1 MKSSRSIAIDFGNTR
16 TKVAYFD
23 SVRER
28 SVLIEG
34 LGKQVRAILPSLF
47 YVEETDPPEQCP
59 KEQLVSVS
67 EGGEGFERRVFIGD
81 QAQDKS
87 QADPRGFIHRVKID
101 IHQPRPLRI
110 RGRQK
115 VDRVGLAACLFA
127 HIKEFC
133 EKKVFHGE
141 SIERCRLTVPADYPI
156 AKRDKLVEAAQKAG
170 FQECEVLSEPEAAAK
185 HWLQSKG
192 GDQGKYVIVC
202 DVGGG
207 TTDFAILGR
216 ENDQFVKYSEVAP
229 RSIEQGGL
237 HVDEAIWETFLE
249 TLLDNHDQEESY
261 WRSISPIWLVWIRG
275 LRENDDRPS
284 SGVCTFQHEDVKH
297 DLEWETIRKAEDSF
311 NADIAGEL
319 KRFTEQCAEATGEE
333 QIPVLLAG
341 GGSCMPNLKETLE
354 KAVLGEVHVWNDS
367 EYATVLGAVERIEKA
382 APLPE
387 EIEPEQ
393 ETPETIAQEE
403 SLTNSEQQP
412 TQMGIYSFIGDDGLE
427 YGSAS
432 INELDNYLSEGRIDA
447 DTQIKEQGDNKWVT
461 LGENSAW
468 FYIFLPEFAKDPAVA
483 KQMQGISGDK
493 ENFGD
498 VYFQGNVPENKLHGA
513 RESYLPRHFKDG
525 DLILLFDPT
534 VFGGAREGFSITTQ
548 GICWR
553 GADSPPVGISW
564 EEMQDINSRPVEEE
578 VGDETFKCGVVTL
591 NDEDSLNC
599 VFDQLAAE
607 KLAELICT
615 LRDLKVGKKDKPEI
629 SPKQVSEDG
638 KQTAKKTAPLPEE
651 TEPEKEELETIAEG
665 GSPTT
670 PQPEAIELLPHSP
683 ENTQQPVPQQTPVQQ
698 PPVQQ
703 TIQGGVSSKSK
714 VSAGLLGI
722 FLGTLGIHNFYIGK
736 TGTGIAQLLIS
747 LLSCGWLA
755 IFVWIWSLI
764 ESIMLFC
771 GKGVDGAGRP
781 IVS

>member
-101 IHQPRPLRI
+101 IHKPGPVRI

-156 AKRDKLVEAAQKAG
+156 AKRDKLIEAAKKAG
-170 FQECEVLSEPEAAAK
+170 FQACEVLSEPEAAAK

-249 TLLDNHDQEESY
+249 TLLDNYDQEESY

-275 LRENDDRPS
+275 VRENDDRPA
-284 SGVCTFQHEDVKH
+284 SGVCTFQNEDMKL

-367 EYATVLGAVERIEKA
+367 EYATVLGAVERVEKA
-382 APLPE
+382 VALPE
-387 EIEPEQ
+387 ETEQEQ

-403 SLTNSEQQP
+403 SSSTHQP
-412 TQMGIYSFIGDDGLE
+412 KVVEHLPP
-427 YGSAS
+427 
-432 INELDNYLSEGRIDA
+432 
-447 DTQIKEQGDNKWVT
+447 T
-461 LGENSAW
+461 L
-468 FYIFLPEFAKDPAVA
+468 
-483 KQMQGISGDK
+483 
-493 ENFGD
+493 
-498 VYFQGNVPENKLHGA
+498 
-513 RESYLPRHFKDG
+513 
-525 DLILLFDPT
+525 
-534 VFGGAREGFSITTQ
+534 
-548 GICWR
+548 
-553 GADSPPVGISW
+553 
-564 EEMQDINSRPVEEE
+564 
-578 VGDETFKCGVVTL
+578 
-591 NDEDSLNC
+591 
-599 VFDQLAAE
+599 
-607 KLAELICT
+607 
-615 LRDLKVGKKDKPEI
+615 
-629 SPKQVSEDG
+629 
-638 KQTAKKTAPLPEE
+638 
-651 TEPEKEELETIAEG
+651 
-665 GSPTT
+665 
-670 PQPEAIELLPHSP
+670 
-683 ENTQQPVPQQTPVQQ
+683 ENTQQPMPQEF
-698 PPVQQ
+698 PPQLATQALPGTHEVNPNL
-703 TIQGGVSSKSK
+703 IYPKPNPSSPHLCWLNLLCLWGLAHLIFGQVAK
-714 VSAGLLGI
+714 GLCFLCLCILLGLSGIGLILIIPLEI
-722 FLGTLGIHNFYIGK
+722 FLIIDSYKVGK
-736 TGTGIAQLLIS
+736 T
-747 LLSCGWLA
+747 LA
-755 IFVWIWSLI
+755 A
-764 ESIMLFC
+764 
-771 GKGVDGAGRP
+771 GKPVGKWEFFP
-781 IVS
+781 SP